1 MIRSIV
7 NTSLRFR
14 LLVLGVALGVMAIG
28 IMQLRNAP
36 ADVLPEFTPPYVEIQ
51 TEALGL
57 SSTEVEQL
65 ITVPLEADLL
75 NGVEGV
81 DVIRSKS
88 VPGLSSIV
96 MVFEPGADLYRSR
109 QLVQER
115 LTQAHALPQVSQPP
129 TMLQRLSSSSRLMMI
144 GLSSDK
150 LTPIERGVLARWTMK
165 PRLMGVP
172 GVANVAIWGQREQQL
187 QVRVDPE
194 QLREKNV
201 TLSQVIKTTGNA
213 QAVSHLSFLEA
224 STPGTGGFV
233 ETPQQ
238 RLQVRNL
245 LEELATPAQL
255 ARVPVEGTGGR
266 LRLTDVA
273 NVVQDHQPLIGDA
286 VVNNGDGL
294 LLVVE
299 KFPGANTLEV
309 TKGVE
314 EALDKLKPGL
324 SGMQVD
330 SSVFRPATFIEDAID
345 NLTLALIIA
354 GVLIALALAAFL
366 FAWRTLVI
374 ALLTIPLS
382 LIAAALVLDL
392 LGETFNAI
400 SFAGLAVALAIVID
414 DAVVGAE
421 SAARRMREHREQGDD
436 ASTAESLLQST
447 ARVRSPMVYATLI
460 ALLAIVPVVVMQ
472 GRPGGF
478 FEPLV
483 LGYVLAVAAAML
495 VALTVTPALTALLF
509 SRGAGAGAESPIT
522 RRLHPRYD
530 GALGRFVRRPRAAFF
545 VVGAGV
551 IVGLA
556 MLPLL
561 GTSLIPSFK
570 DQNVLVRLAG
580 EPGTSQPKMTETAR
594 TVSREL
600 RAIPGVD
607 NVGAAVG
614 RAVTGDRVV
623 DVNSSELSVSIDSG
637 ADYDKTVNAIEDV
650 VDRAPAAK
658 GDVVTYSQQKI
669 RDVGTLR
676 NGEDPVAGRDNEID
690 ALTGSDKPLVVRL
703 YGQNSDV
710 LRGEASKVRQ
720 AMSEVDG
727 VVDPR
732 VQPTTLEQAVEVK
745 VDLAKAQRFGIKPG
759 DVRRAEATLLQGTQV
774 GNVFDDQKV
783 FEVIVQGEPETR
795 QSVSNIRHLLI
806 DRPGGGH
813 VRLGQV
819 ADVRVTPTPSVIE
832 RDAVSRRIDVEANVS
847 GRSLGSVQSDVEDRL
862 ADLSLPLEYH
872 AEVLKEATGEEIG
885 TSRMVGFGIAAA
897 IAAFLL
903 LQAAFGS
910 WRLAALVSLLLPI
923 ALVGGLPAVLIA
935 GGDVSL
941 GSLLG
946 FLAVFGIATRNLVML
961 VRHFQDLE
969 REEGEALGPELV
981 RHGARDRLG
990 PILTTTF
997 ALGLAAVPFVVLG
1010 SRPGLEVVQPMAVV
1024 ILGGL
1029 VTSTLLSL
1037 FVAPA
1042 LYLRFATPQA
1052 EVSDEVDLLHR
1063 WAGIEPAP
1071 AGAPSAVAEPVT
1083 ADGDGNVGTAAKTG
1097 ESESG
1102 EREPAV

>member
-1 MIRSIV
+1 
-7 NTSLRFR
+7 
-14 LLVLGVALGVMAIG
+14 
-28 IMQLRNAP
+28 
-36 ADVLPEFTPPYVEIQ
+36 
-51 TEALGL
+51 
-57 SSTEVEQL
+57 
-65 ITVPLEADLL
+65 
-75 NGVEGV
+75 
-81 DVIRSKS
+81 
-88 VPGLSSIV
+88 
-96 MVFEPGADLYRSR
+96 
-109 QLVQER
+109 
-115 LTQAHALPQVSQPP
+115 
-129 TMLQRLSSSSRLMMI
+129 
-144 GLSSDK
+144 
-150 LTPIERGVLARWTMK
+150 
-165 PRLMGVP
+165 MGVP

-187 QVRVDPE
+187 QVQVDPE

-201 TLSQVIKTTGNA
+201 TLSQVINTTGNA
-213 QAVSHLSFLEA
+213 QAVSNLSFLEA

-245 LEELATPAQL
+245 LEEIATPAKL
-255 ARVPVEGTGGR
+255 AKVPVEGTNGR

-286 VVNNGDGL
+286 VVNNGDGI

-314 EALDKLKPGL
+314 EALNKLGPGL
-324 SGMQVD
+324 SGMEVD

-354 GVLIALALAAFL
+354 GVLIALVLAAFL
-366 FAWRTLVI
+366 FAWRTFAI

-400 SFAGLAVALAIVID
+400 SFAGLAVALAVVID

-421 SAARRMREHREQGDD
+421 SAARRVREHREQGGDGSI
-436 ASTAESLLQST
+436 AAGVLQS
-447 ARVRSPMVYATLI
+447 AAEVRSPMVYATLV
-460 ALLAIVPVVVMQ
+460 ALLAIVPVVVME
-472 GRPGGF
+472 GRPGAF

-495 VALTVTPALTALLF
+495 VALTVTPAVTFLLF
-509 SRGAGAGAESPIT
+509 ARGAGAGAESPVT
-522 RRLHPRYD
+522 RALRPRYD
-530 GALGRFVRRPRAAFF
+530 GALGRFVRRPRAAFLAVAGA
-545 VVGAGV
+545 VVL
-551 IVGLA
+551 GLV

-570 DQNVLVRLAG
+570 DKNVLVRLAG

-594 TVSREL
+594 MVSREL
-600 RAIPGVD
+600 RGIPGVD

-650 VDRAPAAK
+650 VARASGAK

-676 NGEDPVAGRDNEID
+676 NGKDAVAGKDGELD

-703 YGQNSDV
+703 YGQDSDV
-710 LRGEASKVRQ
+710 LRAEVSKVRQ
-720 AMSEVDG
+720 AISEVDG

-732 VQPTTLEQAVEVK
+732 VKLPALEQAVEVE
-745 VDLAKAQRFGIKPG
+745 VDLAKAQRYGIKSG

-783 FEVIVQGEPETR
+783 FEVIVQGTPETR
-795 QSVSNIRHLLI
+795 ESVSNIRNLLI
-806 DRPGGGH
+806 DRPDGGH

-819 ADVRVTPTPSVIE
+819 ADVSVTPTPSVIE
-832 RDAVSRRIDVEANVS
+832 RDAVSRRLDVEADVS
-847 GRSLGSVQSDVEDRL
+847 GRSVGSVQSDVEDRL
-862 ADLSLPLEYH
+862 ANLSLPLEYH
-872 AEVLKEATGEEIG
+872 AEVLKEATGDEIG
-885 TSRMVGFGIAAA
+885 AGGMVGFGIAAA

-910 WRLAALVSLLLPI
+910 WRLAALLSLLLPI
-923 ALVGGLPAVLIA
+923 ALVGGLPAILID

-946 FLAVFGIATRNLVML
+946 FLAVFGIATRSMVML
-961 VRHFQDLE
+961 VRRFQDLE
-969 REEGEALGPELV
+969 REEGEALGPDLV

-997 ALGLAAVPFVVLG
+997 ALALAALPFVVLG
-1010 SRPGLEVVQPMAVV
+1010 SRPGLEVVAPMAVV

-1029 VTSTLLSL
+1029 VTSTLVTL
-1037 FVAPA
+1037 FVMPA

-1052 EVSDEVDLLHR
+1052 EVSPEEDLLHR
-1063 WAGIEPAP
+1063 WAGVEPAA
-1071 AGAPSAVAEPVT
+1071 AGAPSVAAAEPV
-1083 ADGDGNVGTAAKTG
+1083 AGDGNGNERTPPKSG
-1097 ESESG
+1097 ESETG